1 MNVKKKRVVALGF
14 FDGVHLGHGELLKS
28 TKSLAAELGVT
39 PSVLTYLRHPS
50 EVLSDTPVRL
60 INTVEE
66 RCAII
71 SELYGIDDIVV
82 RAFDPEYAS
91 LSCEDFVDK
100 ILVSELSAVGVC
112 AGYDF
117 RFGKGGKGDA
127 ELLLKLCRERDI
139 ECRIIE
145 KVTLDGEVI
154 SSSGIRKLLE
164 NGEIAR
170 ANKLLGHY
178 HCIMS
183 VVEHGKALGRT
194 LDFPTAN
201 QALPKNAVVPK
212 CGVYITKVTVDGS
225 EFKGVTNIGMR
236 PTVESGAA
244 PRLETYILD
253 FFGDIY
259 GEKIKVE
266 LVCFLRE
273 EKKFASVELLKK
285 QIVQDAECARCAKV

>member
-14 FDGVHLGHGELLKS
+14 FDGVHLGHGELLKN
-28 TKSLAAELGVT
+28 TKSLAKTLGAS
-39 PSVLTYLRHPS
+39 PAVLTYSHHPS
-50 EVLSDTPVRL
+50 EILSDTPVKL
-60 INTVEE
+60 INTVSE

-71 SELYGIDDIVV
+71 SELYGISDIVV
-82 RAFDPEYAS
+82 RPFDSEYAS
-91 LSCEDFVDK
+91 LSCEEFVDK

-127 ELLLKLCRERDI
+127 ELLLKLCRERNI

-145 KVTLDGEVI
+145 KVTLHGEVI
-154 SSSGIRKLLE
+154 SSSAIRKLLE
-164 NGEIAR
+164 NGDILR
-170 ANKLLGHY
+170 ANELLGHH
-178 HCIMS
+178 HCMIS
-183 VVEHGKALGRT
+183 EVEHGKALGRT

-201 QALPKNAVVPK
+201 QELPKNAVVPK
-212 CGVYITKVTVDGS
+212 CGVYISRVTVRGC
-225 EFKGVTNIGMR
+225 EFVGVTNIGMR
-236 PTVESGAA
+236 PTVESETV

-253 FFGDIY
+253 FSGDIY

-266 LVCFLRE
+266 LISFLRE
-273 EKKFASVELLKK
+273 EKKFSSVEVLKE